1 MAFTQIYTNTTTNN
15 FATLTGDPSA
25 QAIVVSLTAGAP
37 GPHLPTQTKPN
48 STSHPNSLFIG
59 CGLNYMR
66 IKMLTS
72 GAATLAGG
80 APTFH
85 VYGWS
90 KDARTGIWDARRIC
104 ALTASAA
111 ACATTNSVNIGN
123 IGALR
128 EVFDYGTAVSAG
140 DAKIYAGT
148 VNGGGF
154 FLIDTIGT
162 EFLEIHTTQ
171 ATGGDSFSALC
182 GSL

>member
-1 MAFTQIYTNTTTNN
+1 MSFTQIYTNTTTNN

-25 QAIVVSLTAGAP
+25 TAIVASLNAAAP
-37 GPHLPTQTKPN
+37 GSHLPTQTKPN

-104 ALTASAA
+104 ALTSSAA
-111 ACATTNSVNIGN
+111 ACATTNAVSIGN
-123 IGALR
+123 IGSLR
-128 EVFDYGTAVSAG
+128 EIFDYGSTVSAG
-140 DAKIYAGT
+140 DAKIYQGT

-162 EFLEIHTTQ
+162 EFLEIHITQ
-171 ATGGDSFSALC
+171 ATSSDSFSALC